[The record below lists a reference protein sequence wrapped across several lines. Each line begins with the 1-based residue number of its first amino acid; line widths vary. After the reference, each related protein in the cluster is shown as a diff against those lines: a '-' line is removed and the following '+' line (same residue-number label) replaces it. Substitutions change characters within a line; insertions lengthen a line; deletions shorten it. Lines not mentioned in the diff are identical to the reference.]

1 MEKIVGNLYDTL
13 FDSSSFIQ
21 DIRKMQQVLPTTCK
35 INEEVYQWT
44 VDNIPTFSEQIS
56 LYKVK
61 GVQGIEIFED
71 IKNGGISIRVLL
83 KIGITKEFERQYLR
97 LLEGLK
103 TRYVYIYTVPEENE
117 NWVYLYIE
125 KITSDLM
132 STYLT
137 VLDFVDKIE
146 DELKLDKG
154 RMDLIEDLLRFR
166 NGVSYINT
174 SVFMLKDK
182 NNQLKKVFSDFDL
195 RKNTF
200 LLILLMK
207 RQLI

>member
-182 NNQLKKVFSDFDL
+182 KQSIKKG
-195 RKNTF
+195 F
-200 LLILLMK
+200 LGF
-207 RQLI
+207 